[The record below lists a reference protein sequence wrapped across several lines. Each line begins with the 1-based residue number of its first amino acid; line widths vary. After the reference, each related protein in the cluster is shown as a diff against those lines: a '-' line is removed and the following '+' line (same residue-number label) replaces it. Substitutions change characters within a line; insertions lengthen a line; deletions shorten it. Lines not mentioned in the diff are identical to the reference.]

1 MRGGRR
7 RSTGFTEGGRRG
19 QGPHVSEGEE
29 GKAMWAS
36 WQVGR
41 HWGEGRWAATG
52 PKTEDGPKFKKKFFL
67 ISIDFF
73 RIWQNFGKLYKE
85 I

>member
-1 MRGGRR
+1 
-7 RSTGFTEGGRRG
+7 
-19 QGPHVSEGEE
+19 
-29 GKAMWAS
+29 MWAS